1 MSASQ
6 KPAED
11 WWKEW
16 PTEDLLQVAVRVM
29 ARHADDTE
37 ACQQAI
43 FRACRND
50 PALLRSLITPWWRQA
65 TASLISQARSEL
77 RRREREDTLET
88 AAERKAAKV
97 VHLVEQRE
105 LARERQER
113 EETLAEQARL
123 NKQHHEEF
131 LARIAAWKQTK
142 ASSFE
147 IEGKPFWEVSTRHA
161 RAWQRRWHHRGL
173 FLDLLLSGVPED
185 DKPIMHYRRPEEVDA
200 LWEQAYEP

>member
-16 PTEDLLQVAVRVM
+16 PTEDLLQVAVRMM

-50 PALLRSLITPWWRQA
+50 PALLRSLIAPWWRQA

-123 NKQHHEEF
+123 NKQHYEEF
-131 LARIAAWKQTK
+131 LARIALWKQTK

-161 RAWQRRWHHRGL
+161 REWQRRWHHRGL
-173 FLDLLLSGVPED
+173 FLELLLSGVPED
-185 DKPIMHYRRPEEVDA
+185 DRPIMHYRRPDEVDA
-200 LWEQAYEP
+200 LWEQAYE